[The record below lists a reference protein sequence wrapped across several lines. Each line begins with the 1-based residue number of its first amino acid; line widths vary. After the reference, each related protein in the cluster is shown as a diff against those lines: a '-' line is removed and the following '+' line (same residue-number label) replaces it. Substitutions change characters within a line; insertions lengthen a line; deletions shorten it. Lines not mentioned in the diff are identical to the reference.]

1 MGISIPQS
9 SSTASSWRR
18 HLALLLAAAAT
29 TSVVSAGP
37 YPKPDL
43 IHDSRYA
50 YLLNRRCD
58 TFCGA
63 DNQFCCGSNEHCT
76 TVSNNVATCVA
87 NGAYASPLYTTTWTE
102 TRTYTS
108 TILTWFL
115 APPAPTAGVNCVP
128 QRAEWEACGE
138 ICCAGWQTCAFKG
151 QCSAKPG
158 YGEPSTVIVT
168 SNGVVTTQ
176 YSAPYRVTG
185 TTTITTTG
193 VRTTDAGATTP
204 ATPGGS
210 SSTSGSSASATSDPD
225 SNGAESSGTGNNKL
239 SGGAIA
245 GIVIGSLA
253 AAGLLIFICFCCIA
267 RGIFHAIFGK
277 KREKVDQYDDYS
289 NSGHSRRDHHSGWF
303 GGGGRPSSVS
313 DRRSEKKSSGA
324 KWLGLAGG
332 AATLLAL
339 LNLKKNKK
347 EPSRKGTSRYTDSYY
362 SYSDYTGTSPSSS
375 SSGGRTARTARTGR
389 SGRTRTSRDSR
400 SRVTRSAYTARSSR
414 RD

>member
-1 MGISIPQS
+1 MGIYIPPP
-9 SSTASSWRR
+9 SSWRTR
-18 HLALLLAAAAT
+18 LLILLAAAISSTTAT
-29 TSVVSAGP
+29 P
-37 YPKPDL
+37 YPRGDL
-43 IHDSRYA
+43 LHDSRYA
-50 YLLNRRCD
+50 YLVGRTCAS
-58 TFCGA
+58 FCGA
-63 DNQFCCGSNEHCT
+63 QGQFCCGGNEHCT
-76 TVSNNVATCVA
+76 TLSNNVATCIA

-108 TILTWFL
+108 TILTWFQP
-115 APPAPTAGVNCVP
+115 PPAPTAGVDCVP

-138 ICCAGWQTCAFKG
+138 ICCAGYQTCAFKG

-158 YGEPSTVIVT
+158 YGEPSTVVVT

-193 VRTTDAGATTP
+193 VRSTDAGATTG
-204 ATPGGS
+204 TPTSTTSGHTA
-210 SSTSGSSASATSDPD
+210 SSTQDPD
-225 SNGAESSGTGNNKL
+225 STGGGGSGTANNKL

-253 AAGLLIFICFCCIA
+253 AAGLLVLLCFCCIA

-277 KREKVDQYDDYS
+277 KREKVDRYDDEYS
-289 NSGHSRRDHHSGWF
+289 NSAHSRRDHHSGWF
-303 GGGGRPSSVS
+303 GFGGGNKNRPASVS

-324 KWLGLAGG
+324 WWVGIAAG
-332 AATLLAL
+332 AATLLAM
-339 LNLKKNKK
+339 LNLKKKKK

-375 SSGGRTARTARTGR
+375 SSGGRTARTARTARSGR